1 MKYYTVI
8 QHFNAVGYKLKNL
21 LYYNY
26 VVKEKSKHSLIIP
39 PSKFNHPENI
49 MILDNAVVQKY
60 GWLYCCNVDSHII
73 IEKNVQIGHFFHC
86 VALKEVHIGEDV
98 LIADKVF
105 ISDCTHNYSDINR
118 SIIESGISHI
128 GNVNIGADS
137 WIGEG
142 VSILGVSIGKHCIIG
157 ANSVVTKDIP
167 DYCLAAGNPAKII
180 KRYDANS
187 DSWVKISKENL

>member
-1 MKYYTVI
+1 MKYYEVI
-8 QHFNAVGYKLKNL
+8 QHLNAIHYRLKNL

-26 VVKEKSKHSLIIP
+26 LFGRKGKHSLVIP
-39 PSKFNHPENI
+39 PLKYNHPENI
-49 MILDNAVVQKY
+49 TILDNAVVQKY

-86 VALKEVHIGEDV
+86 VALKEVHISESV

-105 ISDCTHNYSDINR
+105 LSDCTHNYADITR
-118 SIIESGISHI
+118 SIIESGISHLA
-128 GNVNIGADS
+128 NVNIGAGS

-167 DYCLAAGNPAKII
+167 DYCVVAGNPARII
-180 KRYDANS
+180 KKYNADTNFWETVS
-187 DSWVKISKENL
+187 EEKL